1 MHFAEDHNIG
11 RYRIRSYRPG
21 ELRVNEQVYRNSLLL
36 GVEEL
41 DADWPPRNLAEL
53 RPEHLQPLA
62 DWQPDLVLLGTGA
75 RQQFPAAALLAPL
88 YRAGIG
94 VEVMDT
100 GAACRTYNVLVAED
114 RRVAAALLID

>member
-21 ELRVNEQVYRNSLLL
+21 ELRVNEETYRSSLLL
-36 GVEEL
+36 GV
-41 DADWPPRNLAEL
+41 DALLTDWPPRCLDEL
-53 RPEHLQPLA
+53 RPEHLQTLA
-62 DWQPDLVLLGTGA
+62 EWQPDLVLLGTGA
-75 RQQFPAAALLAPL
+75 RQRFPAAALLAPL
-88 YRAGIG
+88 YQAGIG

>member
-21 ELRVNEQVYRNSLLL
+21 ELRINDEIHHRSLLL
-36 GVEEL
+36 GVDEL
-41 DADWPPRNLAEL
+41 LADWPPRRFEDLQ
-53 RPEHLQPLA
+53 PEHLAPLA
-62 DWQPDLVLLGTGA
+62 DWRPDLVLLGTGA
-75 RQQFPAAALLAPL
+75 RQRFPAPALLAPL
-88 YRAGIG
+88 YRLGIG

-114 RRVAAALLID
+114 RRVAAALLVD